1 MAPTASNSPPIT
13 IAPRDA
19 GRDRLYRWA
28 VPVQLH
34 GAGAD
39 RLRARRSDVPDSRRL
54 RHHARARIHG
64 RRPRPLCPAWDGGG
78 FPAGNQP
85 LLRRRAD
92 GNRNCPIDGLR
103 QPAHRHQ
110 RRHVHRHRLRRHV
123 RTGPRNA
130 FESQRQRQH
139 RRSAAWAGARS
150 ISDGRFRLA
159 RADGA
164 GDGWALRVP
173 PAARLHHL
181 RPRGSDGC
189 WNQDEAWSNTCSS
202 PSSPSSSS

>member
-1 MAPTASNSPPIT
+1 MGPMASNSPPIT

-19 GRDRLYRWA
+19 GRDRLYRRA
-28 VPVQLH
+28 VPIQLH

-39 RLRARRSDVPDSRRL
+39 RLRARRSDVPGPRRL

-64 RRPRPLCPAWDGGG
+64 RRPRPLCPAWDGGR

-92 GNRNCPIDGLR
+92 GNRNCPVDGLR

-173 PAARLHHL
+173 PAARLQPPSTPWERRSL
-181 RPRGSDGC
+181 ESGR
-189 WNQDEAWSNTCSS
+189 AWSNTCSS